1 MNDEAYVEFAQAMA
15 YRIFN
20 EGGVTVKDRVM
31 YALRLTLAKPPEE
44 KRLSALMDLY
54 ESELAYYGKETEA
67 AKNLY
72 GKIAPLPDGADF
84 SQMAAYTV
92 LANVLLN
99 LDAILMKG

>member
-1 MNDEAYVEFAQAMA
+1 MLPS
-15 YRIFN
+15 
-20 EGGVTVKDRVM
+20 KDRELIAEEM
-31 YALRLTLAKPPEE
+31 YKNLGGI
-44 KRLSALMDLY
+44 DLY
-54 ESELAYYGKETEA
+54 ESELDYYEKETEA

-92 LANVLLN
+92 LANVILN